1 MISKCFVLT
10 AVAVATIG
18 AFAPVS
24 SADPGDG
31 SSNSSGPAAVTA
43 QAKRVSPPA
52 ATPTVAPPTDG
63 IGSNCPAT
71 GHAAVID
78 RTNQRAWLC
87 TDGLAD
93 TKFPITTA
101 ITQPN
106 PATYTVYGKSLVTT
120 STFGG
125 HFSYLDNF
133 VAFTR
138 GKSTGARI
146 GFHAVP
152 RTASGSPYQP
162 YTTVGTP
169 AWFGQSSGCIR
180 VLPDQSRLI
189 WQHLRVGDKVVVIS

>member
-1 MISKCFVLT
+1 MLGVCV
-10 AVAVATIG
+10 
-18 AFAPVS
+18 PVS
-24 SADPGDG
+24 SADNGDG
-31 SSNSSGPAAVTA
+31 IGNTNGPAVATA
-43 QAKRVSPPA
+43 PATRVAPPV
-52 ATPTVAPPTDG
+52 ATPTVAPPAG
-63 IGSNCPAT
+63 GGGSNCPAT

-78 RTNQRAWLC
+78 RANQRAWLC
-87 TDGLAD
+87 TDGVAD
-93 TKFPITTA
+93 AKFPITTA
-101 ITQPN
+101 IAQPS

-138 GKSTGARI
+138 GINTGARI

-162 YTTVGTP
+162 YNTVGTQ

-189 WQHLRVGDKVVVIS
+189 WQHLGIGDKVVVIS